1 MQEALKKLQM
11 KSGQAQKG
19 HFNFMLNFKTPSLD
33 DVEKIKDILKN
44 VTGDNCQMCLGS
56 FFNWGPEYNLE
67 IAFTE
72 NCLITKG
79 GKKGKVNY
87 CFPQG
92 DGDKKKIIEELINEE
107 NLNFYGLSEYDVEF
121 LKKEFPGKFQ
131 FKENRDSADYIYLVS
146 DLAELK
152 GKKYHSK
159 RNHIKYFEKN
169 YNWTYERL
177 TKDNI
182 SDCIRMTE
190 KWIEENEDKLEDGI
204 DVELDVIKR
213 AFDNFEILGFTGAL
227 LRVDGEVVAWTL
239 GEKLSEDTFCTH
251 FEKAF
256 ASFRGAY
263 PMINRELAK
272 NELGNYTFVNREED
286 MGIEGLRKAKMSYH
300 PVKLGIIYN
309 AMANM
314 R

>member
-1 MQEALKKLQM
+1 
-11 KSGQAQKG
+11 
-19 HFNFMLNFKTPSLD
+19 MLEFKTPALS
-33 DVEKIKDILKN
+33 DVERIKEILKH

-56 FFNWGPEYNLE
+56 FYNWGPEYNLE
-67 IAFTE
+67 IAFAHD
-72 NCLITKG
+72 CLVTRG
-79 GKKGKVNY
+79 GKKGKRNF

-92 DGDKKKIIEELINEE
+92 DGDRKKIIEELLGEE
-107 NLNFYGLSEYDVEF
+107 NLSFYGLLPSDVKFVEEAFPNMFEF
-121 LKKEFPGKFQ
+121 T
-131 FKENRDSADYIYLVS
+131 ENRDSADYIYLVE

-159 RNHIKYFEKN
+159 RNHIKYFEKT

-177 TKDNI
+177 TEKNL

-190 KWIEENEDKLEDGI
+190 KWIEENEDKIEDGVDI
-204 DVELDVIKR
+204 ELDVIKR
-213 AFDNFEILGFTGAL
+213 AFDNFTHLGFTGGVI
-227 LRVDGEVVAWTL
+227 RVDGEVVAWTL

-256 ASFRGAY
+256 SDIRGAY
-263 PMINRELAK
+263 PMINREFTK
-272 NELGNYTFVNREED
+272 NELSAFTFVNREED
-286 MGIEGLRKAKMSYH
+286 MGLEGLRKAKLSYK

-309 AMANM
+309 AKK